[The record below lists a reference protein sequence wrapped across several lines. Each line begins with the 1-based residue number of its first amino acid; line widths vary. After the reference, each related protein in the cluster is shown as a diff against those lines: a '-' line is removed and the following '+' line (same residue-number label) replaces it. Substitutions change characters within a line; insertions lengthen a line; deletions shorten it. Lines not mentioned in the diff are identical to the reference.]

1 MFRFRH
7 TASVLLASGVLTAGV
22 AFSQTPP
29 NPTQQPVAATQGQV
43 PIFRITVVGR
53 TTPAIN
59 YRPRS
64 GDTKI
69 DFSGT
74 TLMPKAKGE
83 ATISG
88 EKGYI
93 RIDAHFGKMASASQ
107 FGREYLTYVLWAI
120 TPEGRATN
128 LGEIQV
134 GGDDAKLDVTTQLQA
149 FGLIVTAEPYFAV
162 TQPSDVVVIENVVR
176 EGTKG
181 TIEVVEAKYELLKRG
196 SYLMNQAVAKLKLEP
211 LEPGSSLDLAEARNA
226 VELARVAGADR
237 FATETFDKAARLL
250 ATAEDAKTRKQG
262 SNAIMMPARQAAQ
275 TAEDARII
283 ALQRQEDAYQAERKR
298 LGLAREQGATD
309 RALAAEALRRQA
321 ELDTQT
327 AATARAAAE
336 RDKANADASRLT
348 AERDKATADAAR
360 VAAERDKAGADA
372 ARVAAERNKAGA
384 DAARVAAERDKAG
397 ADAARVAAE
406 RDKAGAD
413 AARVA
418 AERDKA
424 GADAAR
430 VAAETAQR
438 QAEAAR
444 LAAEAQARGAA
455 AQSEQDKAA
464 LREQLRVQLNLILET
479 RETARGLVVNLSGVL
494 FDTGSANLKPG
505 AREKLARVSG
515 ILVSH
520 AGLHIAIEGHTDS
533 VGAEDYNQKL
543 SERRAESVRAYLVQ
557 QGISSTAVVA
567 AGFGEGTPV
576 ATNAT
581 AAGRQQNRRVEL
593 VVSGDLI
600 GRK

>member
-1 MFRFRH
+1 MFRH

-29 NPTQQPVAATQGQV
+29 NPTQQPVTATQGQV

-88 EKGYI
+88 GKGYI

-250 ATAEDAKTRKQG
+250 ATAEDARTRKQG

-283 ALQRQEDAYQAERKR
+283 ALQRQEDAYQAERNR

-321 ELDTQT
+321 ELDTRT

-360 VAAERDKAGADA
+360 VAAER
-372 ARVAAERNKAGA
+372 E
-384 DAARVAAERDKAG
+384 
-397 ADAARVAAE
+397 
-406 RDKAGAD
+406 
-413 AARVA
+413 
-418 AERDKA
+418 KA

-479 RETARGLVVNLSGVL
+479 RETARGLVVNLSDVV
-494 FDTGSANLKPG
+494 FDTGSANLKPA